1 MSDELV
7 LEETAGSITVPAATL
22 DRIVVRAAERVD
34 GARVRRPRRGVDVAI
49 ADGGAQV
56 SLQLA
61 ARYGVVLTQ
70 VAEQVQAEVHEAL
83 TAMCG
88 LEVRSIDVR
97 VEELIER

>member
-7 LEETAGSITVPAATL
+7 LAEKEGSITVPPATL
-22 DRIVVRAAERVD
+22 ARIVVRAAERVD
-34 GARVRRPRRGVDVAI
+34 GARVRRPRRGVDVSV

-61 ARYGVVLTQ
+61 ARYGVALPALA
-70 VAEQVQAEVHEAL
+70 AEVQAQVRDAL

-88 LEVRSIDVR
+88 VHVRRVDVR
-97 VEELIER
+97 VEELLER